1 MQKIS
6 NFREIDVSRKKLYRS
21 ENQFHENF
29 LGQCNLEFTSQFCFW
44 PLDSPQHGSNSMMTK
59 MVLGVECVT
68 TIDHFW
74 VETRRRIFSKVRP
87 INSKLSIKIKIIRI
101 PYLWDL
107 KNYSNFFGPSSMMNL
122 DFHQLQT
129 QLQLFLLW

>member
-1 MQKIS
+1 MNKN
-6 NFREIDVSRKKLYRS
+6 NFRETNDSLTNYLTSTFSRKKP
-21 ENQFHENF
+21 QF
-29 LGQCNLEFTSQFCFW
+29 QVQRNLELTSQSCFW

-74 VETRRRIFSKVRP
+74 VETRLRIFSKERP
-87 INSKLSIKIKIIRI
+87 INSKFSIKIIRI

-107 KNYSNFFGPSSMMNL
+107 KNYSNFFGLSLMMNL
-122 DFHQLQT
+122 DFHHLQT